1 VLLLRDLGLGG
12 AFLAAKFFELG
23 RASSSGS
30 KSSRAES
37 PAVDFSEIGKVPQ

>member
-23 RASSSGS
+23 KASSSGS

-37 PAVDFSEIGKVPQ
+37 PAVDFSAIGKVPQ